1 MTLDSTLNWFL
12 RTALDF
18 AKITVPVDAVAE
30 WYWAKLGF
38 PENGYY
44 PDENLIVALFE
55 AFARCCPQ
63 QYGPTTPF
71 YRRAM
76 RAVYPNQ
83 SAPALELEQNALALE
98 PDEETGGTMSLP
110 SDIDLDQQM
119 LRTAIPFVRI
129 RFRLYWLRLDMKLA
143 IYQDLVI

>member
-1 MTLDSTLNWFL
+1 MVL
-12 RTALDF
+12 
-18 AKITVPVDAVAE
+18 
-30 WYWAKLGF
+30 WAKLGF

-83 SAPALELEQNALALE
+83 SAPALE

-119 LRTAIPFVRI
+119 RRTAIPFVRI
-129 RFRLYWLRLDMKLA
+129 LFRLYWLRLDMKLA